1 MFETNSFAAAKVP
14 GVGVSAAIAA
24 PMTFGAQRTTGTTT
38 VMEKVSGTFDRDR
51 QVVMVDGSPLA
62 HQVAERTPYNTTYDS
77 QTFTDR
83 EA

>member
-1 MFETNSFAAAKVP
+1 MFEINSFAAKAP
-14 GVGVSAAIAA
+14 GVGISAAIAA
-24 PMTFGAQRTTGTTT
+24 PMTFGARHTTGTKA
-38 VMEKVSGTFDRDR
+38 VMEPVSGAFDPDR
-51 QVVMVDGSPLA
+51 QVTVVDGAPLA